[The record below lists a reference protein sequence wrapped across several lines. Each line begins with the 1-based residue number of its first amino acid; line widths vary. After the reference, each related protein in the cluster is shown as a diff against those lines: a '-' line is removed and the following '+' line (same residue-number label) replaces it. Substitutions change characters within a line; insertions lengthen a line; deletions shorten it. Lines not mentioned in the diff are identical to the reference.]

1 MLFTW
6 NTEDLCIIFRWWHV
20 SGPISLAFS
29 LLAIVLLTAAYE
41 AIRSGSRRYET
52 FVNKKQEEAP
62 RKLTPFPPIPL
73 RFLSFILCSLL
84 M

>member
-6 NTEDLCIIFRWWHV
+6 NTENLCIIFRWWHV

-41 AIRSGSRRYET
+41 AIRSGSRRYEA
-52 FVNKKQEEAP
+52 FVNKKQEEVP
-62 RKLTPFPPIPL
+62 RKLTLSLPYHFDS
-73 RFLSFILCSLL
+73 FLSYFARS
-84 M
+84 